1 MRAENDTPDQRKPGA
16 SRQSEP
22 DQGNTGLPRQG
33 EPGLPG
39 QGEPRQGKP
48 AQDRPPLDAARLNQA
63 ILHSGGLWQ
72 AIEVT
77 ASTGSTNADLLA
89 RAAQGAPEGLVLTA
103 EEQLAGRG
111 RMGRSWVSPPRSAL
125 MFSLLLRPQQ
135 VPVARRGWLPL
146 LAGVAVA
153 EAVSTVTGIDARL
166 KWPNDL
172 MVRQTQPAR
181 DAQPTRDAKL
191 AGILAE
197 ASGDAIVVGVGLNVS
212 STPAELPPPRPGALP
227 ATSLRLAAADQVTPD
242 REALL
247 AAILA
252 SFERWYG
259 PWRQAAGDA
268 GASGLRP
275 AYTHLCATIGRH
287 VRAELPGDQLLSG
300 LAVGVDS
307 DGRLLVRGPSGAEV
321 RVAAGD
327 VVHLR

>member
-1 MRAENDTPDQRKPGA
+1 MRAENDTP
-16 SRQSEP
+16 
-22 DQGNTGLPRQG
+22 
-33 EPGLPG
+33 G
-39 QGEPRQGKP
+39 QGEPAPPGQSL
-48 AQDRPPLDAARLNQA
+48 DRPPLDAARLNQV
-63 ILHSGGLWQ
+63 IFHPGGLWR

-77 ASTGSTNADLLA
+77 PSTGSTNADLLA

-125 MFSLLLRPQQ
+125 MFSLLLRPHQ

-153 EAVSTVTGIDARL
+153 EAVSTATGIGVRL

-172 MVRQTQPAR
+172 MVR
-181 DAQPTRDAKL
+181 DAPSGADAKL

-212 STPAELPPPRPGALP
+212 TTPDELPPPRPGALP
-227 ATSLRLAAADQVTPD
+227 ATSLRAATAGQPAATDQPATAGQPVPD

-252 SFERWYG
+252 SFERWYQ
-259 PWRQAAGDA
+259 PWREAAGDPE
-268 GASGLRP
+268 ASGLRR
-275 AYTHLCATIGRH
+275 AYTRLCGTIGRR
-287 VRAELPGDQLLSG
+287 VRAELPGNQLLSG

-307 DGRLLVRGPSGAEV
+307 DGRLLVREPSGTEV
-321 RVAAGD
+321 PVAAGD

>member
-1 MRAENDTPDQRKPGA
+1 MRAENDTP
-16 SRQSEP
+16 
-22 DQGNTGLPRQG
+22 
-33 EPGLPG
+33 G
-39 QGEPRQGKP
+39 QGEPAPPGQSL
-48 AQDRPPLDAARLNQA
+48 DRPPLDAARLNQV
-63 ILHSGGLWQ
+63 ILHPGGLWR

-77 ASTGSTNADLLA
+77 SSTGSTNADLLA
-89 RAAQGAPEGLVLTA
+89 RAVQGAPEGLVLTA

-125 MFSLLLRPQQ
+125 MFSLLLRPHQ
-135 VPVARRGWLPL
+135 VPVARRGWLTL

-153 EAVSTVTGIDARL
+153 EAVSTATGIGVRL

-172 MVRQTQPAR
+172 IVR
-181 DAQPTRDAKL
+181 DAPSGADAKL

-212 STPAELPPPRPGALP
+212 TTPDELPPPRPGALP
-227 ATSLRLAAADQVTPD
+227 ATSLRAATTGQPVPD

-252 SFERWYG
+252 SFERWYQ
-259 PWRQAAGDA
+259 PWREAAGDPE
-268 GASGLRP
+268 ASGLRP
-275 AYTHLCATIGRH
+275 AYTRLCGTIGRR
-287 VRAELPGDQLLSG
+287 VRAELPGNQLLSG

-307 DGRLLVRGPSGAEV
+307 DGRLLVREPSGTEV
-321 RVAAGD
+321 PVAAGD

>member
-1 MRAENDTPDQRKPGA
+1 MRAENDTPDQCKPGA

-22 DQGNTGLPRQG
+22 DQGK
-33 EPGLPG
+33 PGVPG
-39 QGEPRQGKP
+39 QGELSRSEP
-48 AQDRPPLDAARLNQA
+48 APDRPPLDAARLNQA
-63 ILHSGGLWQ
+63 ILHPGTLWQ

-125 MFSLLLRPQQ
+125 MFSLLLRPHQ

-146 LAGVAVA
+146 LAGAAVA
-153 EAVSTVTGIDARL
+153 EAVSAVTGIDARL

-172 MVRQTQPAR
+172 LVRDAPAAR
-181 DAQPTRDAKL
+181 DALQGGGAPSARDAKL

-212 STPAELPPPRPGALP
+212 STPGELPPPRPGVLP
-227 ATSLRLAAADQVTPD
+227 ATSLRAATANQVAPD

-252 SFERWYG
+252 SFERWYE

-268 GASGLRP
+268 EASGLRL
-275 AYTHLCATIGRH
+275 AYMRLCATIGRH

-307 DGRLLVRGPSGAEV
+307 DGRLLVREPSGAV
-321 RVAAGD
+321 ARVAAGD